1 MLDFIKKTIE
11 TVSILAFLALITF
24 GVLVWT
30 GEAERMKELGFEGI
44 LEEMRDTPAVYGGGR
59 R

>member
-1 MLDFIKKTIE
+1 MLDFLKKTIE
-11 TVSILAFLALITF
+11 TVSVLAFLALITF

-30 GEAERMKELGFEGI
+30 GEADRLKELGVEGI
-44 LEEMRDTPAVYGGGR
+44 LEEMRDTPVAYGGGR

>member
-44 LEEMRDTPAVYGGGR
+44 LEEMQGTPVVYGGGR